1 MKKLRWLSASE
12 MFVTA
17 GVSAIEALVRSLM
30 YKFIWRLNT
39 SENEI
44 VGSMDMRFETTY
56 VIHLR

>member
-1 MKKLRWLSASE
+1 